1 MKKKISIAVVI
12 IAVIVGIYFVFA
24 PTPVGRNSTPSPDE
38 VQKSLDQTGPGA
50 GSGKEMESVEET
62 TPTGVAMEDRV
73 ERMRAEYALLEEAR
87 GDLRDHINDI
97 KARLYGVELPAG
109 QARDLNHDLM
119 EAFVLLK
126 NPPML
131 GAFRDVDGIREEIA
145 RIERANKRLDEVDQ
159 TIDEIKGDESGE

>member
-1 MKKKISIAVVI
+1 MKKKISIAVVV

-38 VQKSLDQTGPGA
+38 IQKNLRQTGPGEA
-50 GSGKEMESVEET
+50 DMEEAEATEPTGVEMES
-62 TPTGVAMEDRV
+62 RV

-87 GDLRDHINDI
+87 EGLRDRINEL
-97 KARLYGVELPAG
+97 KARLYGVKLPAER
-109 QARDLNHDLM
+109 ANELNHDMM

-131 GAFRDVDGIREEIA
+131 GAFRDVDGIREEIGK
-145 RIERANKRLDEVDQ
+145 IEQANKRLGKVDSA
-159 TIDEIKGDESGE
+159 IDEIKGGEQ